1 MIAPLQ
7 ITPRLSNFV
16 PRSQTNTMVAWA
28 YFKTGKAGDGLPNAE
43 KALEWNPNNAR
54 AIDTT
59 ANMHEALG
67 KRHKAISFAPH

>member
-1 MIAPLQ
+1 
-7 ITPRLSNFV
+7 
-16 PRSQTNTMVAWA
+16 MVAWA